1 MNIED
6 YKNCI
11 FIVEES
17 TKKSLLNKINDKL
30 INIKI
35 FTLNEIKRKYFFDYT
50 KETLYYIVKK
60 YNVVLDV
67 AKKYIDNLYY
77 IKEDINIEN
86 DKVNFLISLKR
97 DLDSKKLLKYN
108 SLFKNYLKNK
118 KVILYNLDN
127 ISKMYKNIFDSLDI
141 ISINDEKD
149 NDIKKIYK
157 ANNSEEEITFVAS
170 EICKLIKNGVNI
182 NKIKLAN
189 VNSNYYFK
197 IYNIFRL
204 FNIPINL
211 ESNTSI
217 NGTIIV
223 KKFKEYY
230 SSNME
235 ETLNN
240 LKKYIKTIED
250 QEIYNQIVN
259 LVSEY
264 CFIDDYEDARKLI
277 FDELNNIKKKQNK
290 LKNAVKCINLTEDII
305 QDDEYVFLINFNE
318 GVIPIDNKDEDYLN
332 DEIKIKLNVDTSNEL
347 NYINNLNLKNV
358 IKSTKNLIVS
368 YSKYDMNNEIFIS
381 SAYDENIFK
390 EEALIIDYNHSNN
403 YNKIKLLSE
412 KDENNKYGTISDIL
426 IKLNNHYK
434 NEKYMMFNNKFKGI
448 DKTKLYSYIDNKLT
462 LSYTS
467 INSYYK
473 CGFRYYIDYILRLNK
488 YEDTF
493 EIVVGNIFH
502 NILSECFIDNY
513 DFDNSWEREIKN
525 SNYDFNS
532 SENYFLTI
540 LKDELLLIIETI
552 KNNLKYTQLTKNMYE
567 KEIIVDV
574 NENLHITFKGFI
586 DKIMYNEFDGETI
599 MAIVD
604 YKTGNPNL
612 NINNVV
618 YGIDMQLPIYIYLV
632 KNSNEFKNVKI
643 GGFYLQKILNNSTNY
658 EDKIASLK
666 LQGYSNSDINIL
678 EKVDSSYEYSK
689 IIKSLRVSNKGFYSY
704 SKVINDEQIDKISN
718 IVKEKIDL
726 ASKDIMEA
734 KFDINPKQIGE
745 NLEGCK
751 FCKYKDICYMNNK
764 DIIKLNIPSN
774 ILDERGDESA

>member
-11 FIVEES
+11 FIVEET

-97 DLDSKKLLKYN
+97 ELDDKKLLKYN
-108 SLFKNYLKNK
+108 SLFKIYLKNK

-127 ISKMYKNIFDSLDI
+127 ISKMYKNIFDSLDT
-141 ISINDEKD
+141 ISLNDKKD

-189 VNSNYYFK
+189 VKSNYYFK

-230 SSNME
+230 SSNIE

-264 CFIDDYEDARKLI
+264 CFIDDYEEARELI
-277 FDELNNIKKKQNK
+277 FDELKNIKKKQNK

-332 DEIKIKLNVDTSNEL
+332 DEIKHKLNIDTSYDL

-381 SAYDENIFK
+381 SAYDENIL
-390 EEALIIDYNHSNN
+390 EEETLIIDYNHSNN

-434 NEKYMMFNNKFKGI
+434 NEKYMIFNNKFKGI
-448 DKTKLYSYIDNKLT
+448 DKTKLYNYINNKLT

-552 KNNLKYTQLTKNMYE
+552 KNNLKYTQLTKNMNE

-612 NINNVV
+612 NINNVI

-643 GGFYLQKILNNSTNY
+643 GGFYLQKILNNSINY
-658 EDKIASLK
+658 EDKISSLK

-678 EKVDSSYEYSK
+678 EKVDSSYENSK